1 MEQRS
6 PSRRVEAAL
15 YRIRILGTLDTQ
27 WAASYY
33 GMTIEHT
40 TDPHHGA
47 MTILAGRLAD
57 QSAFIGVLNA
67 LHDLDCPIVSAER
80 IEAT

>member
-1 MEQRS
+1 MEKHS
-6 PSRRVEAAL
+6 PSRRVESAI
-15 YRIRILGTLDTQ
+15 YRIRILGTLDKQ
-27 WAASYY
+27 WSAYCG

-47 MTILAGRLAD
+47 MTILAGRLPD

-67 LHDLDCPIVSAER
+67 LHDIDCPILSAEW